1 MSRSVRVSIAGF
13 SLSVRTDAKPSYVK
27 DLAAY
32 VDDKLREARTAG
44 AGRVASTQSLA
55 LLAAMSIAD
64 ELHQAREDM
73 RRLEREVRERSKK
86 ILDYLEREA
95 SA

>member
-13 SLSVRTDAKPSYVK
+13 SLSVRTDAKASYVK
-27 DLAAY
+27 ELAAY
-32 VDDKLREARTAG
+32 VDDKLGEVRAGGGRT
-44 AGRVASTQSLA
+44 ASTQALA

-64 ELHQAREDM
+64 ELHQLRDEK
-73 RRLEREVRERSKK
+73 RQLEREVRERSKK